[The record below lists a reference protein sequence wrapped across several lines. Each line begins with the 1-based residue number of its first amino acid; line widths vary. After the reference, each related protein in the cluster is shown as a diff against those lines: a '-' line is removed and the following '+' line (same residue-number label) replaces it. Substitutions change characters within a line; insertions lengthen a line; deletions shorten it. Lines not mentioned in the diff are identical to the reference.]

1 MGLPE
6 NSKSLDSANLSVMV
20 VAGEASSDLHAA
32 NLARSIASRIPGVEI
47 FGMGGTSLREAGVE
61 TIVDSETAASVMG
74 FTEVIGKLGDL
85 KKALNSLVEAA
96 EQRKPDVIVLVDF
109 PDFNF
114 FLARAIK
121 KSKNFSS
128 APKIMHFIT
137 PTIWAWRKGR
147 IKTVKRYID
156 KVAPIFPFEEKF
168 FSDSGVQAEYVGH
181 PFLDSEVV
189 RPKKKDFLSNVGLPE
204 DSELVGIVPGS
215 RKAEIELLL
224 PVMVEAYQ
232 LLKRDH
238 PQLKALLPVAPSLKK
253 EFIEE
258 FISKDSGI
266 VLVEGSAFE
275 VLSLSKVSLVASGT
289 VTVEGA
295 LAKAPMV
302 VAYKMSGV
310 SYWIAKLLIRGL
322 KSFAMPNIL
331 ANDKFLPEL
340 LQEQVTA
347 GNLASEAEKFLV
359 EEEYSNRVQEKL
371 EEVHSMLHLKKEDGR
386 GGTASERAATIA
398 LELAGVEV

>member
-6 NSKSLDSANLSVMV
+6 NSESIDSANLSVMI

-32 NLARSIASRIPGVEI
+32 NLAKSIASRIPGAEI
-47 FGMGGTSLREAGVE
+47 FGMGGTALREAGVE

-85 KKALNSLVEAA
+85 KKALKSLVEAA
-96 EQRKPDVIVLVDF
+96 ETRKPDVVVLVDF

-114 FLARAIK
+114 FLARGIK
-121 KSKNFSS
+121 KSKKFSRV
-128 APKIMHFIT
+128 PKIMHFIT

-181 PFLDSEVV
+181 PFLDSEIVQPQ
-189 RPKKKDFLSNVGLPE
+189 RKDFLSQVGLPE
-204 DSELVGIVPGS
+204 NSELVGIVPGS

-232 LLKRDH
+232 LLKKSH
-238 PQLKALLPVAPSLKK
+238 PELKALLPVAPSLKK
-253 EFIEE
+253 EFIEK
-258 FISKDSGI
+258 FIPNHSDI
-266 VLVEGSAFE
+266 VLVDGSAFE

-347 GNLASEAEKFLV
+347 ENLASEAEKFLV
-359 EEEYSNRVQEKL
+359 EEEYSSQVQEKL

-386 GGTASERAATIA
+386 GSTASERAATIA
-398 LELAGVEV
+398 LELAGVQV